1 MSVFPT
7 KILLATDG
15 SEDAAEAREAAADLA
30 RRTGSELHLVH
41 VWHDVPSPYAHA
53 FVKRELKRQGQEILD
68 EEVRKIEEAG
78 GTVTGAHLRGGRTSD
93 EVIELSEEQD
103 AGLLVVGSRG
113 HGTVRR
119 ILMGSHSE
127 EIVHRAHL
135 PVLVLRSG
143 AGVWPPSRV
152 VIGDDYSED
161 AKKTAELGAS
171 IAKLYEAETL
181 LVHAYPQML
190 DESSGSDAEDAKR
203 QAEEELEQRAN
214 ALKGILGYEP
224 RTVLTSENA
233 AVAILEAARAGEGP
247 SLVAVGSRGLGVAG
261 RARLGSVST
270 KVVRAA
276 PGAVLVYPPANLSR
290 SPEEI
295 GER

>member
-15 SEDAAEAREAAADLA
+15 SEDAAEAREAADDLA

-53 FVKRELKRQGQEILD
+53 FVKRELRRQGQEILD
-68 EEVRKIEEAG
+68 EQVRKIEEAG
-78 GTVTGAHLRGGRTSD
+78 GTVTEAHLRGGRTSD
-93 EVIELSEEQD
+93 EVIELSEELD

-113 HGTVRR
+113 LGPVGR

-143 AGVWPPSRV
+143 AAVWPPSRV

-161 AKKTAELGAS
+161 AKKASELAAN

-181 LVHAYPQML
+181 LVHAYPRLLEQ
-190 DESSGSDAEDAKR
+190 SSGSDAEDAKR
-203 QAEEELEQRAN
+203 QAEEELEERAS
-214 ALKGILGYEP
+214 ALEDILGYEP

-233 AVAILEAARAGEGP
+233 AVAILEAARAGDGS
-247 SLVAVGSRGLGVAG
+247 SLVAVGSRGLGAAG

-276 PGAVLVYPPANLSR
+276 RGAVLVYPPANLSQ
-290 SPEEI
+290 PE
-295 GER
+295 R

>member
-7 KILLATDG
+7 KIVLATDG
-15 SEDAAEAREAAADLA
+15 SEDAAEAREAAIDLA

-53 FVKRELKRQGQEILD
+53 FVKRELRSQGQEILD
-68 EEVRKIEEAG
+68 AEVRKIEEAG
-78 GTVTGAHLRGGRTSD
+78 DSVEGAHLRGGRTSD
-93 EVIELSEEQD
+93 EVIELSEELG

-113 HGTVRR
+113 LGPVGR

-127 EIVHRAHL
+127 EIVHRAHV

-143 AGVWPPSRV
+143 AEVWPPSRV

-161 AKKTAELGAS
+161 AKKASEMAAS

-181 LVHAYPQML
+181 LVHAYPRVL
-190 DESSGSDAEDAKR
+190 EESSGSDAEDSKR
-203 QAEEELEQRAN
+203 QAEEELERRAN
-214 ALKGILGYEP
+214 VLTDILGYEP

-233 AVAILEAARAGEGP
+233 AVAILKAARAGDGP
-247 SLVAVGSRGLGVAG
+247 SLVAVGSRGLGAAG

-276 PGAVLVYPPANLSR
+276 PGAVLVYPPAS
-290 SPEEI
+290 
-295 GER
+295 

>member
-15 SEDAAEAREAAADLA
+15 SEDAAEAREAAIDLA

-53 FVKRELKRQGQEILD
+53 FVKRELRSQGQEILD
-68 EEVRKIEEAG
+68 AEVRKIEEAG
-78 GTVTGAHLRGGRTSD
+78 DSVEGAHLRGGRTSD
-93 EVIELSEEQD
+93 EVIELSEELG

-113 HGTVRR
+113 LGPVGR

-127 EIVHRAHL
+127 EIVHRAHV

-143 AGVWPPSRV
+143 AEVWPPSRV

-161 AKKTAELGAS
+161 AKKASEMAAS

-181 LVHAYPQML
+181 LVHAYPRVL
-190 DESSGSDAEDAKR
+190 EESSGSDAEDSKR
-203 QAEEELEQRAN
+203 QAEEELERRAN
-214 ALKGILGYEP
+214 VLTDILGYEP

-233 AVAILEAARAGEGP
+233 AVAILKAARAGDGP
-247 SLVAVGSRGLGVAG
+247 SLVAVGSRGLGAAG

-276 PGAVLVYPPANLSR
+276 PGAVLVYPPAS
-290 SPEEI
+290 
-295 GER
+295 

>member
-7 KILLATDG
+7 RILLATDG
-15 SEDAAEAREAAADLA
+15 SEDAAEAREAAADLL

-53 FVKRELKRQGQEILD
+53 FVKRELRRQGQEILD

-78 GTVTGAHLRGGRTSD
+78 GSVAEAHLRGGRTSD
-93 EVIELSEEQD
+93 EIVEWSEELD

-113 HGTVRR
+113 LGPVGR

-127 EIVHRAHL
+127 EIVHRAHV

-143 AGVWPPSRV
+143 ADVWPPSRV

-161 AKKTAELGAS
+161 AKQASELAAN
-171 IAKLYEAETL
+171 IARLYEAEAL
-181 LVHAYPQML
+181 LVHAYPRL
-190 DESSGSDAEDAKR
+190 LEESSGSETEDAKR
-203 QAEEELEQRAN
+203 QAEEELEERAS
-214 ALKGILGYEP
+214 ALKDILGYEP
-224 RTVLTSENA
+224 RTVLTPKNA
-233 AVAILEAARAGEGP
+233 AVAILEAARAGDGP
-247 SLVAVGSRGLGVAG
+247 SLVAVGSWGLGAAG
-261 RARLGSVST
+261 RARLGSIST

-276 PGAVLVYPPANLSR
+276 PGAVLVYPPAQEL
-290 SPEEI
+290 

>member
-1 MSVFPT
+1 
-7 KILLATDG
+7 
-15 SEDAAEAREAAADLA
+15 
-30 RRTGSELHLVH
+30 
-41 VWHDVPSPYAHA
+41 
-53 FVKRELKRQGQEILD
+53 
-68 EEVRKIEEAG
+68 
-78 GTVTGAHLRGGRTSD
+78 
-93 EVIELSEEQD
+93 
-103 AGLLVVGSRG
+103 
-113 HGTVRR
+113 
-119 ILMGSHSE
+119 
-127 EIVHRAHL
+127 
-135 PVLVLRSG
+135 
-143 AGVWPPSRV
+143 
-152 VIGDDYSED
+152 
-161 AKKTAELGAS
+161 
-171 IAKLYEAETL
+171 
-181 LVHAYPQML
+181 ML

-290 SPEEI
+290 SA
-295 GER
+295 

>member
-7 KILLATDG
+7 RILLATDG
-15 SEDAAEAREAAADLA
+15 SEDAAEAREAAADLL

-53 FVKRELKRQGQEILD
+53 FVKRELRRQGQEILD

-78 GTVTGAHLRGGRTSD
+78 GSVAEAHLRGGRTSD
-93 EVIELSEEQD
+93 EIVEWSEELD

-113 HGTVRR
+113 LGPVGR

-127 EIVHRAHL
+127 EIVHRAHV

-143 AGVWPPSRV
+143 TDVWPPSRV

-161 AKKTAELGAS
+161 AKQASELAAN
-171 IAKLYEAETL
+171 IARLYEAETL
-181 LVHAYPQML
+181 LVHAYPPL
-190 DESSGSDAEDAKR
+190 LEEFSGSEAEDAKR
-203 QAEEELEQRAN
+203 QADEELEERAST
-214 ALKGILGYEP
+214 LKDILGYEP
-224 RTVLTSENA
+224 RTVLTPKNA
-233 AVAILEAARAGEGP
+233 AVAILEAARAGDGP
-247 SLVAVGSRGLGVAG
+247 SLVAVGSRGLGAAG
-261 RARLGSVST
+261 RARLGSIST

-276 PGAVLVYPPANLSR
+276 PGAVLVYPPAQEL
-290 SPEEI
+290 

>member
-7 KILLATDG
+7 RILLATDG

-53 FVKRELKRQGQEILD
+53 FVKRELRRQGQEILD

-78 GTVTGAHLRGGRTSD
+78 GSVAEAHLRGGRTSD
-93 EVIELSEEQD
+93 EIVEWSEELD

-113 HGTVRR
+113 LGPVGR

-127 EIVHRAHL
+127 EIVHRAHV

-143 AGVWPPSRV
+143 TDVWPPSRV

-161 AKKTAELGAS
+161 AKQASELAAN
-171 IAKLYEAETL
+171 IARLYEAETL
-181 LVHAYPQML
+181 LVHAYPRL
-190 DESSGSDAEDAKR
+190 LEEISGSEAEDAKR
-203 QAEEELEQRAN
+203 QADEELEERAST
-214 ALKGILGYEP
+214 LKDILGYEP
-224 RTVLTSENA
+224 RTVMTSQNA
-233 AVAILEAARAGEGP
+233 AVAILEAARAGDGP
-247 SLVAVGSRGLGVAG
+247 SLVAVGSRGLGAAG
-261 RARLGSVST
+261 RARLGSIST

-276 PGAVLVYPPANLSR
+276 PGAVLVYPPAQ
-290 SPEEI
+290 
-295 GER
+295 